1 MFTDWAYLTKIIY
14 FAFLYHSDITTN
26 IIHFSF
32 TMQKKVEP
40 TAVCISK
47 GLKKKQK
54 NKMWISIRSN
64 IKVETWRC
72 HVFYGSYIY
81 AERNQKYNLPADPSQ
96 DLLDEISIDTDN
108 VGLSSTEN
116 TLTSPTSVSSPHP
129 LQLLQNRSHLEHIPI
144 TRQQTKTNNKRGPLY
159 RVYSKNIQGS
169 RESKRSL
176 KKKSDQLKTFFETM
190 EKTVRTFTTSLQ
202 MWNQRFTA

>member
-14 FAFLYHSDITTN
+14 FAFLYHSDTTTN

-47 GLKKKQK
+47 GLKKQK
-54 NKMWISIRSN
+54 NKMWTSVRSN

-96 DLLDEISIDTDN
+96 NLLDEISIDTDN

-129 LQLLQNRSHLEHIPI
+129 VQLLQNRSHLEHIPI
-144 TRQQTKTNNKRGPLY
+144 TRQQTKTNAARYIAYTPRIFRAAEKA
-159 RVYSKNIQGS
+159 S
-169 RESKRSL
+169 EAW
-176 KKKSDQLKTFFETM
+176 KKI
-190 EKTVRTFTTSLQ
+190 
-202 MWNQRFTA
+202 